1 MHQGEKETQRS
12 AFLVEYPQTLPVWTW
27 YITFYILSF
36 VIEASGPILLL
47 RIFCLLPSIL
57 ILSIV
62 KPWNICPWVY
72 FPFSSSFFQGSC
84 PFFLFSSWFML
95 ISLSISVFL
104 LPLLSFIFFFFTHSS
119 FVIVRGKRS
128 IFLLYPLS
136 FSPPRLYNP
145 DETADLPYSDVF
157 SWVSISSA
165 S

>member
-27 YITFYILSF
+27 YITFYSLAF
-36 VIEASGPILLL
+36 VTEASGPVLLL
-47 RIFCLLPSIL
+47 RIFCLLPSIF

-72 FPFSSSFFQGSC
+72 FLLDLCSSHFLFPLSFCPFFLSSSFF
-84 PFFLFSSWFML
+84 F
-95 ISLSISVFL
+95 V
-104 LPLLSFIFFFFTHSS
+104 HSS

-136 FSPPRLYNP
+136 FSPFRLYNP
-145 DETADLPYSDVF
+145 DETADLSYSDVF
-157 SWVSISSA
+157 PEFPLVLYHRFFSREGLLD
-165 S
+165 